1 MTKPFRELQMY
12 NNFNELADDVL
23 QFAHEI
29 LPHQMLYMLYLS
41 AIEKEKQLIFKI
53 ANKKADIPMTD
64 GMILDLNHS
73 LCSLVDF
80 EKKIPLVLENIPAE
94 GDLAGLNEALEQ
106 ANVRSYLGMPIVLT
120 NGEAFGTLCA
130 INDEVSLY
138 EERNIELL
146 QRIVRLFLYYL
157 ELERF
162 AWKDV
167 LTGLYNRR
175 YLSKHF
181 EDHPHHAGAL
191 FFLDLDG
198 FKRVNDVF
206 GHEVGDRVL
215 QEVARRLQ
223 QFAGEYPHA
232 HAVRL
237 GGDEFVLH
245 FAHQGEREEW
255 EQLATRILMSLS
267 IWESAYR
274 VSTSIGILMYSEE
287 NDQPVETLLQQADVA
302 LYAAKASGKNTY
314 QFYKALT
321 N

>member
-12 NNFNELADDVL
+12 NHFNELADDVL

-29 LPHQMLYMLYLS
+29 LPQQMFYLS
-41 AIEKEKQLIFKI
+41 VIEKKQQLIFKV
-53 ANKKADIPMTD
+53 ANKKSDIPMAD
-64 GMILDLNHS
+64 GMTLDLNQS

-80 EKKIPLVLENIPAE
+80 EKKIPLVLENIPGE
-94 GDLAGLNEALEQ
+94 GNLSGLNEALEQ

-130 INDEVSLY
+130 INDEASLY
-138 EERNIELL
+138 EEKNIELL
-146 QRIVRLFLYYL
+146 QRIVRFFLYYL

-162 AWKDV
+162 AWKDA

-175 YLSKHF
+175 YLSKYF
-181 EDHPHHAGAL
+181 EDYPQHAGAL

-206 GHEVGDRVL
+206 GHEVGDHVL
-215 QEVARRLQ
+215 QEVARRIQ
-223 QFAGEYPHA
+223 QFTVDYPNA

-245 FAHQGEREEW
+245 FAHDGSAEEW
-255 EQLATRILMSLS
+255 KQLASRILIHLCT
-267 IWESAYR
+267 WESAYR
-274 VSTSIGILMYSEE
+274 VSTSIGILIYNEG
-287 NDQPVETLLQQADVA
+287 NDQPLEKLLHQADVA
-302 LYAAKASGKNTY
+302 LYAAKASGKNTF
-314 QFYKALT
+314 QFYKKPT
-321 N
+321 DE